1 MTARQKRIWDLLA
14 EHECLTSQQIAAL
27 LHISDRTV
35 RSDIKEINGEHT
47 SEVIRSKKGQGY
59 FIDAG
64 QPEKN
69 VPASKPQRPEDDLE
83 WAIIRQV
90 LFCRETPYLELAE
103 ELFISDTLL
112 SKIVSELN
120 RNITRRHSLPAI
132 LKQNGILS
140 LAASEEEKR
149 SYYTLYIMNRNVNH
163 YFDME
168 QFQPFFD
175 IVDLKELKELM
186 FRELDLLS
194 RHLYDTT
201 IVRLI
206 IDTAV
211 MAERAV
217 CGFFMPETPSVMH
230 ETPYGKSSEEGA
242 LSTGRHFLEEL
253 GSRLFISFPPSEY
266 EYFSRLFQNDF
277 YYVREQPDSQAESLL
292 EKILIEIN
300 VEYGF
305 DFTVDKNFCHEMTE
319 QLHGA
324 LERRR
329 HRQHVIN
336 PVLSTIKSKY
346 PLEYDIAIFFADRFK
361 NLSGISLSEDE
372 ISLFAI
378 HFIRAMETNLGRT
391 EQRVGLINPY
401 GKQIKELMVKRLGD
415 MGECRFQIA
424 YTWSVF
430 DYPHEM
436 PKDILAVLTTVPL
449 PVQPADVP
457 VILCRNFLNY
467 HEKEKLLTVV
477 RDSEVNSIRTYFRTL
492 FKPSL
497 FFTDMEFDS
506 RRSAV
511 AFLCGKLREQ
521 GYVGPGFL
529 ESVMQ
534 RESIAPT
541 AFEPGFAFAHA
552 MENNAKRTAVCVCV
566 LKNKLPWGEYNV
578 KIIFLFALAPTWNHT
593 IIPIY
598 NVMIDNLFKTNTIY
612 KLAKIRDCRQFMDLL
627 I

>member
-14 EHECLTSQQIAAL
+14 EHDCLTSQQIAAL

-35 RSDIKEINGEHT
+35 RSDIKEINGEQK

-64 QPEKN
+64 QLEKR
-69 VPASKPQRPEDDLE
+69 VRASETGRPEDDLE

-90 LFCRETPYLELAE
+90 LFCRETPYLDLAE

-112 SKIVSELN
+112 SKIVAELN
-120 RNITRRHSLPAI
+120 RNITRRHNLPAI
-132 LKQNGILS
+132 LKQNGILT
-140 LAASEEEKR
+140 LNASEEEKR

-175 IVDLKELKELM
+175 LVDLKELKELM
-186 FRELDLLS
+186 FQELDLLC

-201 IVRLI
+201 IVRLVI
-206 IDTAV
+206 GTAV

-217 CGFFMPETPSVMH
+217 CGFFMPETSSDNSSA
-230 ETPYGKSSEEGA
+230 EDTPG
-242 LSTGRHFLEEL
+242 TGRHFLEEL
-253 GSRLFISFPPSEY
+253 GSRLFISFPQSEY
-266 EYFSRLFQNDF
+266 EYFIRLFQNDF
-277 YYVREQPDSQAESLL
+277 YYVRETPDSQAESLL

-305 DFTVDKNFCHEMTE
+305 DFSIDKDFCHEMTE

-336 PVLSTIKSKY
+336 PVLTPIKSKY

-361 NLSGISLSEDE
+361 NISGISLSEDE

-391 EQRVGLINPY
+391 EQRIGLINPY
-401 GKQIKELMVKRLGD
+401 GKQIKELIVKRLED

-424 YTWSVF
+424 HTWSVF
-430 DYPHEM
+430 DYPREM
-436 PKDILAVLTTVPL
+436 PRDILAVLTTVPL
-449 PVQPADVP
+449 PYKPADVP

-477 RDSEVNSIRTYFRTL
+477 RDSEVNSIKTYFKTL

-497 FFTDMEFDS
+497 FFTGMEFDS
-506 RRSAV
+506 RQDAI

-521 GYVGPGFL
+521 GYVEPGFL

-612 KLAKIRDCRQFMDLL
+612 KLAKVRDCRQFMELL